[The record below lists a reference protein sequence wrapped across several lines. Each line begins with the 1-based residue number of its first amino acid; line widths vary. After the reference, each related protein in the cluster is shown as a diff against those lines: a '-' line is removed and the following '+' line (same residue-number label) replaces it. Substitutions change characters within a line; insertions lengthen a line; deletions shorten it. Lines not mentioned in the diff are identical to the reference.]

1 MKKQSRTVRELLE
14 AKKIAGVL
22 AVKPDDT
29 VLAALKLMAER
40 DIGAVIVMQGE
51 RLAGIFSERDYAR
64 KAELRSKTAS
74 GTKVREVMTEKVL
87 CANLEHTVDQCLTL
101 MQEKRIR
108 HLPVVDGEKVI
119 GVLSAR
125 DVQAEYIAEGEQ
137 LIQDLTK
144 ERLYFTETGGNY

>member
-64 KAELRSKTAS
+64 KVELRSKTAS